1 MQVVC
6 ISLALFLSFLT
17 WLRHLFVPFRLESC
31 LKMCQSDSMKIKG
44 LRSYLWC
51 GVVCYGAILPEH
63 LVIHVST
70 GVFAGKLHR
79 AGMCRLAVMY

>member
-1 MQVVC
+1 M
-6 ISLALFLSFLT
+6 
-17 WLRHLFVPFRLESC
+17 PFRLESS
-31 LKMCQSDSMKIKG
+31 LKMCQSDIMKIKG

-70 GVFAGKLHR
+70 GVFPANYIELVCVGWLSCTNYS
-79 AGMCRLAVMY
+79 GDWLCM